1 MDVPDTRLA
10 EHGPRL
16 YHTLPP
22 ILWKEPD
29 WSHTVFCEGVFR
41 SEFSLRW
48 GLDRSQHLIEGCDTH
63 SKILIQR
70 DHIHRL
76 RFTITGKDSRSLT
89 CVISTR
95 NSPERKRKRT
105 GRLGL
110 LPQTIS
116 KRSGSRKGKG
126 RNNVEF
132 RLAEDRDSGADAQR
146 KRHGGGQREDG
157 ITDEEPRGVTEIA
170 PGVLQPREGTGV
182 ARELLRRLRAPKRQ
196 TRLSTSHLLLKQF
209 DDGLT

>member
-1 MDVPDTRLA
+1 M
-10 EHGPRL
+10 
-16 YHTLPP
+16 
-22 ILWKEPD
+22 
-29 WSHTVFCEGVFR
+29 
-41 SEFSLRW
+41 
-48 GLDRSQHLIEGCDTH
+48 DRSQHLIEGCDTH

-132 RLAEDRDSGADAQR
+132 RLAEDRDSGANADCPGQDR
-146 KRHGGGQREDG
+146 NGGKARALTQHARAVTN
-157 ITDEEPRGVTEIA
+157 IDE
-170 PGVLQPREGTGV
+170 
-182 ARELLRRLRAPKRQ
+182 
-196 TRLSTSHLLLKQF
+196 
-209 DDGLT
+209 

>member
-1 MDVPDTRLA
+1 M
-10 EHGPRL
+10 
-16 YHTLPP
+16 
-22 ILWKEPD
+22 
-29 WSHTVFCEGVFR
+29 
-41 SEFSLRW
+41 
-48 GLDRSQHLIEGCDTH
+48 DRSQHLIEGCDTH

-116 KRSGSRKGKG
+116 TRRSR
-126 RNNVEF
+126 F
-132 RLAEDRDSGADAQR
+132 IRDGLHERIGFANYNRFPVPLSVTLTFGADFR
-146 KRHGGGQREDG
+146 DIFDVRGFHRDRWGELLPPMWED
-157 ITDEEPRGVTEIA
+157 
-170 PGVLQPREGTGV
+170 GVLQ
-182 ARELLRRLRAPKRQ
+182 LRYN
-196 TRLSTSHLLLKQF
+196 
-209 DDGLT
+209 GLEWCGSCT